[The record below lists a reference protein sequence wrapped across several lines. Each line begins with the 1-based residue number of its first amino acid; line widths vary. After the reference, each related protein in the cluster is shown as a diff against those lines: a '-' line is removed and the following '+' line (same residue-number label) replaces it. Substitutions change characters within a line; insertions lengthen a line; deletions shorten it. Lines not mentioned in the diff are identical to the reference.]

1 MNEKVKKSM
10 LVLYYLSLITAAIE
24 SVLAFPFFGG
34 IIVLVMLYLPL
45 MVLLGFYI
53 ASLVFS
59 IQTRNEIHNQ
69 EIREILEKAKRNYII
84 GIVLTALAWIPFFG
98 WISHILMTFLM
109 WQLYFKFN
117 EIQDQILQGKV
128 DLVDDIPAA
137 DVKSDSD
144 NESDD

>member
-1 MNEKVKKSM
+1 
-10 LVLYYLSLITAAIE
+10 
-24 SVLAFPFFGG
+24 
-34 IIVLVMLYLPL
+34 
-45 MVLLGFYI
+45 
-53 ASLVFS
+53 
-59 IQTRNEIHNQ
+59 
-69 EIREILEKAKRNYII
+69 
-84 GIVLTALAWIPFFG
+84 
-98 WISHILMTFLM
+98 M